1 MKKKI
6 LFFDIDG
13 TLYDT
18 SKQIPEATR
27 QAIQQARANGH
38 EIAIATGRS
47 PYFLEEVAKQL
58 DVDSYVSFNG
68 QYVVYKGNVISESP
82 LPVDAMTRFV
92 QLAKEHDYPVVF
104 LDNERMTSTVNT
116 DEVQISMDSLYY
128 PMPTILPNAFEMTNM
143 YQLLLYAGEEGERV
157 FTEAFPEFHF
167 IRWHEYSI
175 DVINSGVSKAYG
187 IEQFLAHT
195 SYDAEDVVVFGD
207 GLNDQEMLAAFK
219 ERGISVAMGN
229 GVPEA
234 KEAATFVTDH
244 VDEDGLSK
252 AMKKIGLI

>member
-13 TLYDT
+13 TLYNT
-18 SKQIPEATR
+18 SKQIPEATHR
-27 QAIQQARANGH
+27 AIEQARANGH

-47 PYFLEEVAKQL
+47 PYFLEEVADQL
-58 DVDSYVSFNG
+58 RVDSYVSFNG
-68 QYVVYKGNVISESP
+68 QYVVYKGKIISESP
-82 LPVDAMTRFV
+82 LPVDSMMRFV
-92 QLAKEHDYPVVF
+92 QLAKERNYPVVF
-104 LDNERMTSTVNT
+104 LDDEKMTSTINT
-116 DEVQISMDSLYY
+116 EKVQVSMDSLYY
-128 PMPTILPNAFEMTNM
+128 PMPTISPNAFELKKM
-143 YQLLLYAGEEGERV
+143 YQLLLYAGEQGERE
-157 FTEAFPEFHF
+157 FAEAFPEFHF

-187 IEQFLAHT
+187 IEQFLTHT
-195 SYDAEDVVVFGD
+195 PYEAEDVVVFGD

-252 AMKKIGLI
+252 AMKKLGLI